1 MNAGKRVHHYWSHRG
16 RHKHVTSVPHR
27 LLSGVLLP
35 VALILVA
42 SAGVFGLRAVPTSFT
57 SELGTLLVALS
68 ASLTRLFIAYVF
80 ALIIGVALGL
90 LAERGKR
97 TESILLP
104 VFDVLE
110 SMPVLAFFPVIII
123 LFLHANLLEGA
134 AIFIIFFSMVWNIA
148 FSVVGSLRQTPADIL
163 SISTVFGL
171 SKWEKLRK
179 ILLPAVFPAAL
190 TGSILAV
197 ADGWNIVIVAEAL
210 HAYAPVSTDA
220 HDLFGIGSILV
231 TASAGGDTSTVVFAM
246 TVLVIVIA
254 FINIAVWQPLLAYA
268 ERYKFE

>member
-1 MNAGKRVHHYWSHRG
+1 MKGKKRVHHYWSHRG
-16 RHKHVTSVPHR
+16 RHKHVTSLSHR
-27 LLSGVLLP
+27 VASGLILP
-35 VALILVA
+35 VALVMIA
-42 SAGVFGLRAVPTSFT
+42 SVGVFGLRAVPASFT
-57 SELGTLLVALS
+57 TELSTLIVALG
-68 ASLTRLFIAYVF
+68 ASLMRLFVAYAF

-148 FSVVGSLRQTPADIL
+148 FSVVGGVRQMPADIL
-163 SISTVFGL
+163 SISTIFGL
-171 SKWEKLRK
+171 SKMEKLRK
-179 ILLPAVFPAAL
+179 ILLPAVFPAVL

-210 HAYAPVSTDA
+210 HAYAPVSSEA

-231 TASAGGDTSTVVFAM
+231 TASAGGDTATVVFHDFTRDCHCDYKYCVVAASI
-246 TVLVIVIA
+246 VLC
-254 FINIAVWQPLLAYA
+254 
-268 ERYKFE
+268 

>member
-1 MNAGKRVHHYWSHRG
+1 MKTGKRVHHYFSHRG
-16 RHKHVTSVPHR
+16 RHKHVTSVSHR
-27 LLSGVLLP
+27 LLSGILLP
-35 VALILVA
+35 LLLVLVA
-42 SAGVFGLRAVPTSFT
+42 SAGVFGFRAVPTSFT
-57 SELGTLLVALS
+57 SELGTLLVALG
-68 ASLTRLFIAYVF
+68 ASLMRLFVAYLF
-80 ALIIGVALGL
+80 ALVIGVLLGL

-123 LFLHANLLEGA
+123 LFLHAHLLEGA

-148 FSVVGSLRQTPADIL
+148 FSVVGGVRQTPADIL
-163 SISTVFGL
+163 SIGTVFGL
-171 SKWEKLRK
+171 SKWERFRK
-179 ILLPAVFPAAL
+179 ILLPSVFPAVL

-231 TASAGGDTSTVVFAM
+231 TASAGGDTTTVILSM

-254 FINIAVWQPLLAYA
+254 FVNIALWQPLLAYA